1 MVLRAKPRVLVIDDD
16 EVARES
22 AEVLLTRWGYTV
34 MLAVSGEEGL
44 QYIKADPPDLVL
56 VDLAMP
62 GISGQEVLAAVQEYD
77 PAIICIM
84 VTGHATLQAA
94 IDAMKN
100 GAYDFLPKPFSPDEL
115 RRAVVRGF
123 EHRFLEME
131 AKELREEKARMEA
144 NFVTMVTHQM
154 RSPLSSVRQ
163 LMEVMVNESLGPL
176 DQAYSEIIGRAVA
189 RLDDLLGT
197 INAWLAMS
205 RIAESG
211 VAERME
217 PVTLGYLVDTL
228 AQRTKLDADAAGQSV
243 VVEDF
248 ESEHVLQVDA
258 ESLLE
263 ALYNIT
269 SNAVKYNRPGGEVR
283 IACRVTPGWVDM
295 AISDQGPGIP
305 EAELDYIFDDFFRS
319 KSPEL
324 KSKPGTGLGLSI
336 ARRVARAHGGEIQVK
351 SRPGEGATFVVS
363 IPSG

>member
-1 MVLRAKPRVLVIDDD
+1 MVLRTKPRVLVIDDD

-22 AEVLLTRWGYTV
+22 AEVLLTRWGYEVT
-34 MLAVSGEEGL
+34 LAVSGEQGL
-44 QYIKADPPDLVL
+44 ESIKADPPDLVL

-123 EHRFLEME
+123 EHRFLELE
-131 AKELREEKARMEA
+131 TKELREEKARMEA

-154 RSPLSSVRQ
+154 RSPLSAVRQ
-163 LMEVMVNESLGPL
+163 LMEVVINQSLGPMEE
-176 DQAYSEIIGRAVA
+176 AYREIIERAVV

-211 VAERME
+211 VAERRE
-217 PVTLGYLVDTL
+217 PVTLASIIDTL
-228 AQRTKLDADAAGQSV
+228 AQRTKLDTDTAGQSL

-248 ESEHVLQVDA
+248 DRDQLVKVDS

-283 IACRVTPGWVDM
+283 ITCRTSPGWLDL

-305 EAELDYIFDDFFRS
+305 EAEQDYIFDDFFRS

-324 KSKPGTGLGLSI
+324 KKKPGTGLGLSI
-336 ARRVARAHGGEIQVK
+336 ARRVVRAHGGEIQVK
-351 SRPGEGATFVVS
+351 SQPAEGTTFVIS
-363 IPSG
+363 IPTS